1 MTKIKNNILDTYK
14 TMKITKTL
22 YYQFGS
28 ELTPDPDLVPNPTAP
43 PTYFPAPSGEYN
55 YTNRPIIDNTA
66 HIPISVPFKVRTI
79 HIKNINYTSG
89 IAGNQ
94 GTVEIIDGVA
104 VTCTP
109 VCNFYINII
118 SSLVGNRPVGM
129 VHADS
134 QYSMNTKQDIKHT
147 FQIPIDINGIYDFN
161 LYDNGGLQLS
171 PFQSFETAPALP
183 DPGKLLIFFDS
194 FSITMEFNSEYEE

>member
-1 MTKIKNNILDTYK
+1 
-14 TMKITKTL
+14 MKLTKTF
-22 YYQFGS
+22 YYQFGVG
-28 ELTPDPDLVPNPTAP
+28 LTPDPDLIPNPTSP
-43 PTYFPAPSGEYN
+43 PAYFPAPSGEYD

-66 HIPISVPFKVRTI
+66 HIPISVPFKVRTV
-79 HIKNINYTSG
+79 HIKNITYTSG

-94 GTVEIIDGVA
+94 GTIVSVDGVF
-104 VTCTP
+104 VDCTP
-109 VCNFYINII
+109 SNRFYVNFI

-147 FQIPIDINGIYDFN
+147 FQIPQEINGIYDFT
-161 LYDNGGLQLS
+161 LYDNAGIELS
-171 PFQSFETAPALP
+171 PFQAFETAPVFP

-194 FSITMEFNSEYEE
+194 LSITIEFNSEYEE